1 MNLFSERNARRF
13 AQAPP
18 LLAACLICLLCA
30 PAFAGDT
37 LTLQV
42 NDNAPTTLT
51 VENYQGHN
59 LVQVKS
65 FSKII
70 GAGLV
75 RGEDGSVTL
84 SKNGIALTFYKNSAQ
99 AFKNGASILLPIA
112 ARVQNDK
119 LYVPLRTTCELLELP
134 ISWDAALGRV
144 ILKNKETRGGKT
156 AEDIILESSKVM
168 DALASYRFD
177 SSSQMSTRVN
187 DGQPAT
193 VRLNMT
199 EWVRLDPFAIKIRQ
213 VTEDAVQE
221 TYVTNT
227 QLYTRTNE
235 SAWTS
240 EGVITDIQAFSRNL
254 DSGSDPKMALERIKT
269 YGVAYSFND
278 DLVQDGK
285 RYYVINACMGA
296 ESFRSLIQSTEFLL
310 TDSEEKAELDQFMQN
325 SSFEMYYTIYINQV
339 SMMQEIMTYD
349 MEISAWPEQDQIIYL
364 TGSGKSTF
372 SGNALFEEPLLLE
385 IPVSAESA
393 ESAE

>member
-1 MNLFSERNARRF
+1 VKLFVKKKARGLAKGLPF
-13 AQAPP
+13 
-18 LLAACLICLLCA
+18 LAACLIWLLCV

-37 LTLQV
+37 LALQV
-42 NDNAPTTLT
+42 DDNAPTTLT
-51 VENYQGHN
+51 VENYQGHS
-59 LVQVKS
+59 LVPVKN

-70 GAGLV
+70 GAGLT

-84 SKNGIALTFYKNSAQ
+84 SKNGILLTFYKNSAQ
-99 AFKNGASILLPIA
+99 VFKNGANVLLPIA
-112 ARVQNDK
+112 TRVQNDK
-119 LYVPLRTTCELLELP
+119 LYVPLRTTCDLLELP

-168 DALASYRFD
+168 DGLVSYRFD

-213 VTEDAVQE
+213 VTEDAVLE
-221 TYVTNT
+221 TYVTDT

-235 SAWTS
+235 GAWIS
-240 EGVITDIQAFSRNL
+240 EGVMTDIQAFSRNL
-254 DSGSDPKMALERIKT
+254 DSNSDPKMALERIKT

-310 TDSEEKAELDQFMQN
+310 TDSEEKAELDQFMRN

-339 SMMQEIMTYD
+339 SMTQEIMTYD
-349 MEISAWPEQDQIIYL
+349 MEISAWPEQDQVIYL
-364 TGSGKSTF
+364 NGSGKSTF
-372 SGNALFEEPLLLE
+372 SGNALFEEPLMLE
-385 IPVSAESA
+385 SSVPAESTD
-393 ESAE
+393 